1 MPENSCFSSEVN
13 VAGLQGLRIT
23 SFHLWAVRPWMLQGS
38 SGMLFMRTVALGE
51 DRHLTWRQRAFTGN
65 CLMEPGDVER

>member
-1 MPENSCFSSEVN
+1 MPENSSFSSEVN

-38 SGMLFMRTVALGE
+38 SGRSRVGHAGWFDQLLLVGLLDSIQFRLY
-51 DRHLTWRQRAFTGN
+51 RQ
-65 CLMEPGDVER
+65 